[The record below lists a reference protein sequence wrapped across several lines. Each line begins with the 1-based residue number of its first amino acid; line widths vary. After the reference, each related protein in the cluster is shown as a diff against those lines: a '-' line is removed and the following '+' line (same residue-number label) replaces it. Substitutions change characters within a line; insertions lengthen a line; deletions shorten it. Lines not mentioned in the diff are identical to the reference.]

1 MVVRIPRGIG
11 ILIAVAAVLVAAIG
25 VTLSWVFFGPNTFP
39 GGGEKTFYVSRGQAF
54 GSVVDSLESSG
65 IIRSGPLFV
74 FVAKVLGATRR
85 VYSGKYV
92 FPSGVSNYDIARW
105 LQGGRGTVLI
115 SVTVREGIRSRTQA
129 RIFRNTLGIDSAR
142 YMTLVN
148 DEDSVHSLGIDAPSL
163 EGYLLP
169 ETYRFPWQPD
179 EKEVIRAQVRLFK
192 EVYDDGLKARAKEL
206 GWTTD
211 QVLAMASIVEGE
223 ALLGEERPIIAG
235 VYHNRL
241 RKGMRLEADP
251 TIQFII
257 EDGPRRLLYSDLR
270 RDSPYNTYMYR
281 GLPPGPINNPGK
293 ACIRAA
299 LYPEQHNYL
308 YFVADGKGGHTFS
321 ESYAGHAQAVKDYK
335 YARKQYQAT
344 PGSRSVTH

>member
-1 MVVRIPRGIG
+1 MVRIPRGVG
-11 ILIAVAAVLVAAIG
+11 ILILVAAVILVGIG
-25 VTLSWVFFGPNTFP
+25 VTLSWVFFGPNTFS
-39 GGGEKTFYVSRGQAF
+39 GAGEKTFYVSRGQTF

-115 SVTVREGIRSRTQA
+115 SVTVREGIRSKTQA
-129 RIFRNTLGIDSAR
+129 RIFENALGVDSAR
-142 YMTLVN
+142 YMSLVN
-148 DEDSVHSLGIDAPSL
+148 DEEFVHSLGIDAPSL

-179 EKEVIRAQVRLFK
+179 EKEVIREQVRLFK
-192 EVYDDGLKARAKEL
+192 EVYDDALNARAKEL
-206 GWTTD
+206 GWTTN
-211 QVLAMASIVEGE
+211 QVLTMASIVEGE
-223 ALLGEERPIIAG
+223 ALLSEERDTISG

-251 TIQFII
+251 TIQFTL

-270 RDSPYNTYMYR
+270 RDSPYNTYLYR

-293 ACIRAA
+293 ACILAA
-299 LYPEQHNYL
+299 LYPVQHNYL
-308 YFVADGKGGHTFS
+308 YFVADAKGGHTFS
-321 ESYAGHAQAVKDYK
+321 ESYAGHARAVSRYK
-335 YARKQYQAT
+335 KARAENQLT
-344 PGSRSVTH
+344 PMDRSVRH